1 MNGIKNYLVQH
12 GETQLND
19 IIELERGKVG
29 NLTVYLGPRLHQRQR
44 QCCNNSAMML
54 AIMFSLK
61 TMELLQK
68 GVATH
73 F

>member
-29 NLTVYLGPRLHQRQR
+29 MIKIYSQRIHV
-44 QCCNNSAMML
+44 CCGSSSREIAYD
-54 AIMFSLK
+54 AI
-61 TMELLQK
+61 
-68 GVATH
+68 
-73 F
+73 

>member
-29 NLTVYLGPRLHQRQR
+29 TLH
-44 QCCNNSAMML
+44 NT
-54 AIMFSLK
+54 F
-61 TMELLQK
+61 TMYS
-68 GVATH
+68 
-73 F
+73 